1 MTSRILSRRD
11 LDFLLYEWLDVV
23 TLTDRERFAEHSR
36 DTFDAVLDLAEQI
49 ATNDFAPHNKL
60 ADATEPEVVDS
71 KVQLIPEIGK
81 ALRVFVD
88 AGLMAGSFDGEHG
101 GLQLPVVVSK
111 AVLAWFQAAN
121 TATSAYPFLTMANAN
136 LLIAHGSDEQ
146 IETWVRPMLDGRY
159 FGTMCLSEP
168 QAGSS
173 LADITTRAI
182 EQPDGSYR
190 LTGNKMWISAGE
202 HELSD
207 NIVHLVLAKIPGGP
221 PGVKGISLF
230 VVPKYLVNTDGT
242 LGERNDVVLAGLNHK
257 MGFRGTTNCLLN
269 FGEGSYRPGGEP
281 GAVGYLVANGTRDW
295 PTCST

>member
-1 MTSRILSRRD
+1 
-11 LDFLLYEWLDVV
+11 
-23 TLTDRERFAEHSR
+23 
-36 DTFDAVLDLAEQI
+36 
-49 ATNDFAPHNKL
+49 
-60 ADATEPEVVDS
+60 
-71 KVQLIPEIGK
+71 
-81 ALRVFVD
+81 
-88 AGLMAGSFDGEHG
+88 
-101 GLQLPVVVSK
+101 
-111 AVLAWFQAAN
+111 
-121 TATSAYPFLTMANAN
+121 
-136 LLIAHGSDEQ
+136 
-146 IETWVRPMLDGRY
+146 
-159 FGTMCLSEP
+159 MCLSEP

-202 HELSD
+202 QELSD